1 MDTDVRAVRTA
12 GILSGTLVPNRTRL
26 KGLQVTATGAG
37 QLELRDGF
45 SLAGP
50 VKLLIDVA
58 AGMSDIIIPG
68 GGVLFETAIFA
79 TSSGAFVSANVFI
92 G

>member
-1 MDTDVRAVRTA
+1 MDTDVSAVRTA
-12 GILSGTLVPNRTRL
+12 GILSGTLVAHRTRL
-26 KGLQVTATGAG
+26 KGLQVTATGPG

-50 VKLLIDVA
+50 VKLWIDVV
-58 AGMSDIIIPG
+58 AGMSDIRIPG
-68 GGVLFETAIFA
+68 SGILFETAIFA
-79 TSSGAFVSANVFI
+79 TSSGAFVSANVFV

>member
-1 MDTDVRAVRTA
+1 MSDVTAVRTA
-12 GILSGTLVPNRTRL
+12 GILSGTLVPNPTRL

-50 VKLLIDVA
+50 VKFWIDVA
-58 AGMSDIIIPG
+58 AGMNSILIPDDG
-68 GGVLFETAIFA
+68 IRFTTAMFA
-79 TSSGAFVSANVFI
+79 TSSGAFVSASVFV

>member
-1 MDTDVRAVRTA
+1 MGSPITAVRTA

-26 KGLQVTATGAG
+26 KGLTVTATGAG

-58 AGMSDIIIPG
+58 AGVSNIIIPDDG
-68 GGVLFETAIFA
+68 ILFETAMFA
-79 TSSGAFVSANVFI
+79 TSTGLFVSASVFI

>member
-1 MDTDVRAVRTA
+1 MGSLVTAVRTA

-50 VKLLIDVA
+50 VKLWIDVV
-58 AGMSDIIIPG
+58 AGMNDILIPG
-68 GGVLFETAIFA
+68 DGILFEQAMFA
-79 TSSGAFVSANVFI
+79 TSSGAFVSANVFV